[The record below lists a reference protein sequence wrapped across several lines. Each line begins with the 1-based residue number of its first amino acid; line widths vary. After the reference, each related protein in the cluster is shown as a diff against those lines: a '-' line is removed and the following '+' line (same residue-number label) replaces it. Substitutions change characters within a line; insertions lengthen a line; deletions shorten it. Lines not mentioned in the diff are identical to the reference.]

1 MRARVRKILM
11 DNDKAFYRFLEMLP
25 AIVSFSII
33 LFPYWGIF
41 LIPNVVA
48 YFILAYNIYWFYQSF
63 QIAISGT
70 VSHFRVQAS
79 MQYDWMKDVKD
90 FPDWKKIRHVIIIP
104 TYKEPLH
111 ILERTFKSLE
121 KQTMPLKQLD
131 VILATE
137 KKEPK
142 EDRDEKT
149 TALKNKYGQLF
160 GNFIIT
166 VHELTVGESA
176 GKASNERHAAVWYKK
191 NFIDKKKSLMKYL
204 IVTSCDAD
212 HLYHPNHFA
221 FLSFKFLDEP
231 RRYKR
236 FWQPAVLFYN
246 NIWKIPAITRIVN
259 IMGSIFNLSQLSRR
273 DRLISTSNY
282 SLSFKL
288 LDEAGYWDP
297 DRIPEDWGIFF
308 KAYFKKKGGV
318 ETDPIY
324 LPVYADAVES
334 TTFKKTLKSQYEQRK
349 RWAWGVSD
357 TPWIIRNYLLTPGVP
372 FWEKTL
378 RVLYV
383 VQSHFTWPVHFF
395 LITIGLTLA
404 TLVNPRF
411 GKTSLG
417 YMVPR
422 LSSIVLTTAL
432 IFLVVMLILDNIYRP
447 KRPKSFPLWRS
458 ILSPLEFV
466 LMPVAGFF
474 FSALPGIDAHTRLL
488 IGKYIEYK
496 VTEKV

>member
-1 MRARVRKILM
+1 ME
-11 DNDKAFYRFLEMLP
+11 NDKAFYRFLEMLP
-25 AIVSFSII
+25 AIVSFNII

-63 QIAISGT
+63 QIAVSGT
-70 VSHFRVQAS
+70 ISHFRIQAS
-79 MQYDWMKDVKD
+79 MQYDWMKDVKG
-90 FPDWKKIRHVIIIP
+90 FPDWKKVRHVIIVP
-104 TYKEPLH
+104 TYKEPIH
-111 ILERTFKSLE
+111 VLERTFKSLE
-121 KQTMPLKQLD
+121 KQTIPLKQLD
-131 VILATE
+131 VILAME

-142 EDRDEKT
+142 EDREEKVKI
-149 TALKNKYGQLF
+149 LKKKYGKLF
-160 GNFIIT
+160 GNLIIT
-166 VHELTVGESA
+166 VHELTVGEA
-176 GKASNERHAAVWYKK
+176 IGKSSNERYAAVWYKK
-191 NFIDKKKSLMKYL
+191 NYIDKKRMGMKYL
-204 IVTSCDAD
+204 VVTSCDAD
-212 HLYHPNHFA
+212 HVYHPNHFA
-221 FLSFKFLDEP
+221 FLAYKFLDDP
-231 RRYKR
+231 KRYKR

-246 NIWKIPAITRIVN
+246 NIWKIPAIIRVVN
-259 IMGSIFNLSQLSRR
+259 ILSSIFNLSQLARR

-288 LDEAGYWDP
+288 LDDAGYWDP

-308 KAYFKKKGGV
+308 KAYFKKQGGI
-318 ETDPIY
+318 EAEPIY

-357 TPWIIRNYLLTPGVP
+357 TPWIIRNYLLTSGVP
-372 FWEKTL
+372 FWEKTM

-383 VQSHFTWPVHFF
+383 VQSHFTWPIHFF
-395 LITIGLTLA
+395 IITIGLTLP
-404 TLVNPRF
+404 TLLNPRF
-411 GKTSLG
+411 GKTTLG

-432 IFLVVMLILDNIYRP
+432 MFLGVMLVLDKIYRP
-447 KRPKSFPLWRS
+447 KRPKYFPLWKS

-466 LMPVAGFF
+466 LMPIAGFF
-474 FSALPGIDAHTRLL
+474 FATLPGIDAHTRLL
-488 IGKYIEYK
+488 LGKYIEYK

>member
-191 NFIDKKKSLMKYL
+191 NFIDTKKSLMKYL